1 MAKTAT
7 GRMANSPAEAQSVGR
22 AGLALAFLALTA
34 AGARA
39 ASGADCAGL
48 RSYVETRM
56 AVCLEAAAGKAGPAR
71 DRHSRHCER
80 ERRRAVAFEAEC
92 ERSRPICAGAR
103 MQWEFTFRRFGE
115 PRRYGGIMC
124 GHWGRR
130 KAGGSVATAGRAVNL
145 A

>member
-7 GRMANSPAEAQSVGR
+7 GRMAHSPAEAQSVGR
-22 AGLALAFLALTA
+22 PGRAAQAGLALVLALTAA

-39 ASGADCAGL
+39 ATGADCAGL

-56 AVCLEAAAGKAGPAR
+56 AVCLDAGAGKAGPAR
-71 DRHSRHCER
+71 DRHLRHCER

-92 ERSRPICAGAR
+92 ELSRPICAGAR
-103 MQWEFTFRRFGE
+103 MQWDFTFGRYGE

-124 GHWGRR
+124 GHWDAPR
-130 KAGGSVATAGRAVNL
+130 
-145 A
+145 